1 MLLFRLRALARIL
14 TSQRGRERRRRWT
27 ASLGVILLAMTA
39 ATGCQPVAHEGK
51 SGTLHVLIGTPSNE
65 PLTAET
71 IETSVGEFST
81 LIDGFRELHPEMNLS
96 FSVLQESRLNEDLE
110 RRTAAGLAPDLILVS
125 ASRAVQLEQQGLI
138 REVSIP
144 PEQLKQLP
152 MQGLTRVAI
161 RGHRY
166 AGIPVLQ
173 EPQVACFNRSRLSR
187 APGTVEELVTL
198 AQTTTASFGFSV
210 DPIELFWSTGSL
222 GAREALLRAL
232 ADQPL
237 SAEETT
243 RITLWLRWLQALN
256 LELRI
261 SFLADKDQLVK
272 RLAQRELDWIPC
284 RSGNISLL
292 RRHLGAKLGVAA
304 LPGGPGGPASPIT
317 RQLVWSFGRNSTPR
331 QHRMAENLVRFSISP
346 LAQRTLT
353 LTGLRVLPANRLAL
367 PRPGVSMT
375 MDALLQSDANG
386 TKGHLFARLM
396 AEDVDFLR
404 DVRRILVAVIFED
417 LTPEQGTARLL
428 DLRPDQ
434 P

>member
-1 MLLFRLRALARIL
+1 MLLIRLRALTRIV
-14 TSQRGRERRRRWT
+14 TSQRGRERRRRRRT
-27 ASLGVILLAMTA
+27 RLGAVLLALTA
-39 ATGCQPVAHEGK
+39 ATGCQPVAHQGR

-65 PLTAET
+65 ALTAET
-71 IETSVGEFST
+71 IETSVSQFST
-81 LIDGFRELHPEMNLS
+81 LIDGFRELHPEVTLS
-96 FSVLQESRLNEDLE
+96 FSVLQESRLSEDLE
-110 RRTAAGLAPDLILVS
+110 RRTAAGLAPDLMLVS
-125 ASRAVQLEQQGLI
+125 AARAVQLEQQGLI

-144 PEQLKQLP
+144 PEQLKQVP

-187 APGTVEELVTL
+187 APETVEELITL

-222 GAREALLRAL
+222 GAREAILRVL

-237 SAEETT
+237 STEEKA
-243 RITLWLRWLQALN
+243 RITLWLRWLQTLN

-261 SFLADKDQLVK
+261 SFLPDKDQLVQ
-272 RLAQRELDWIPC
+272 RLAQRNLDWIPC

-292 RRHLGAKLGVAA
+292 RRHLGAKLGVAP

-331 QHRMAENLVRFSISP
+331 HHRMAENLVRFSISP

-353 LTGLRVLPANRLAL
+353 LTTLRVLPANRLAL
-367 PRPGVSMT
+367 PRTGTSMT
-375 MDALLQSDANG
+375 MDALLQSDADG

-396 AEDVDFLR
+396 AEDVDFLKS
-404 DVRRILVAVIFED
+404 VRQILVAVIFED

-428 DLRPDQ
+428 DLRPDK